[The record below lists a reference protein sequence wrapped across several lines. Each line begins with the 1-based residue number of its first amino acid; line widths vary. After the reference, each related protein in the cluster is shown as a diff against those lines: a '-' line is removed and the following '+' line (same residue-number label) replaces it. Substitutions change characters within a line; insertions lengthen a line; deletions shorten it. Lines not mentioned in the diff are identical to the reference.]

1 MRAIP
6 TRAHGRAPVPGA
18 KSQAKKGLETK
29 DNRGDDQIRQ
39 NDPSVMGRYQTSGSL
54 RIVNGMTVYD
64 VNDE

>member
-1 MRAIP
+1 M
-6 TRAHGRAPVPGA
+6 
-18 KSQAKKGLETK
+18 